1 MGATNA
7 KYDVQ
12 LSPVTSDIDFLT
24 YPRAFLASAALYYA
38 YKLGFNDCRALR
50 STLCGSIIK
59 KTMHRTCDVDLTS
72 QDSWAR

>member
-24 YPRAFLASAALYYA
+24 YPKSLP
-38 YKLGFNDCRALR
+38 GFSGTLLR
-50 STLCGSIIK
+50 L
-59 KTMHRTCDVDLTS
+59 
-72 QDSWAR
+72 